1 MSPKMSAPIK
11 LCGLNDVEDGNSG
24 GFFAETDGQMK
35 SYIVVRKGTS
45 AFVYLNSCPHI
56 GTPLDF
62 APGRFLN
69 PDKSMILCSTHGAL
83 FRIEDGYCVSGPC
96 AEQSLSAVAIEM
108 RDDVIY
114 LAE

>member
-1 MSPKMSAPIK
+1 MSGSIK
-11 LCGLNDVEDGNSG
+11 LCSLNEVEDGNSG
-24 GFFAETDGQMK
+24 GFFAETDGKMN
-35 SYIVVRKGTS
+35 SYIVVRKGAS

-96 AEQSLSAVAIEM
+96 AEQSLSEVAI
-108 RDDVIY
+108 DILDGIIY
-114 LAE
+114 LA

>member
-1 MSPKMSAPIK
+1 MKAEPFK
-11 LCGLNDVEDGNSG
+11 LCDLDDIEDGDSG
-24 GFFAETDGQMK
+24 GFFAGHDGQMK
-35 SYIVVRKGTS
+35 SFIVVRQGPR

-56 GTPLDF
+56 GSPLDF

-96 AEQSLSAVAIEM
+96 AEQSLRPVAFSI
-108 RDDVIY
+108 RDGAIY
-114 LAE
+114 LS